1 MKQEYETSGR
11 GLLRLPIITGIAALL
26 LAFGGTAWFGAYQ
39 TEHIRAISLKQDL
52 RMKLVECRTTVA
64 SIEQQLGSEQLSL
77 AQREEIQSRL
87 RIECA
92 RFADVKKNSG
102 IKPES
107 ELGEW
112 LMKRKPITSIVNRE
126 TLQLI
131 VVDLDEMI
139 AAMTSQI
146 AEENDMVGLSLIYY
160 LVFITILLLFI
171 VLAGGRLLV
180 SNYRHSIIPL
190 HQLAQRLMQLN
201 RDLPESLHDT
211 AEAAEDMLTGPNPSA
226 EMRSVT
232 SSVASLCHDIEAKN
246 KKLDEIYIRDEK
258 TGLYNYRHFKEHL
271 IIDVERAKRFGAS
284 IALAMIDIDHFKMYN
299 DLHGHIEGDKVL
311 VRIAEIIHQECRATD
326 IPSRFGGEE
335 FALLFPKTDRQ
346 TALEIAERLQSII
359 SAEPFEHEHSQPE
372 GQLTVSIGVA
382 ALPDDA
388 TDWYSLVNNA
398 DKALYKAKSLGRNRV
413 LGFTREFC
421 QEQPPDR
428 QC

>member
-1 MKQEYETSGR
+1 MKQEYETSGK
-11 GLLRLPIITGIAALL
+11 GLPRMPIIIGIISLL
-26 LAFGGTAWFGAYQ
+26 LALGGTAWFGAYQ

-112 LMKRKPITSIVNRE
+112 LMKKKPITGIVNRE

-139 AAMTSQI
+139 VAMTSQI
-146 AEENDMVGLSLIYY
+146 AEENDMVGLSLTYY

-171 VLAGGRLLV
+171 VLAGGRLLA

-190 HQLAQRLMQLN
+190 HQLSQRLMQLN

-246 KKLDEIYIRDEK
+246 KKLDEIYIRDDK

-359 SAEPFEHEHSQPE
+359 SAEPFEHEHTQPE

-388 TDWYSLVNNA
+388 TDWYSLINNA

>member
-11 GLLRLPIITGIAALL
+11 GLLRLPIITGVAALL
-26 LAFGGTAWFGAYQ
+26 LTLGGTAWFGAYQ

-64 SIEQQLGSEQLSL
+64 SIEKQLGSQQLSL
-77 AQREEIQSRL
+77 AERAEIQSRL

-92 RFADVKKNSG
+92 RFTDVQKNSG

-107 ELGEW
+107 ELGLW
-112 LMKRKPITSIVNRE
+112 LMKRKPITGIVNRE

-139 AAMTSQI
+139 AAMTSKI
-146 AEENDMVGLSLIYY
+146 AEENDMVGLSLTYY

-171 VLAGGRLLV
+171 VLAGGRLLA

-190 HQLAQRLMQLN
+190 HQLAQRLLQLN

-311 VRIAEIIHQECRATD
+311 VRIAEIIQQECRATD

-346 TALEIAERLQSII
+346 TALEIAKRLQSII
-359 SAEPFEHEHSQPE
+359 SAEPFEHESTQPG

-388 TDWYSLVNNA
+388 ADWYSLINNA
-398 DKALYKAKSLGRNRV
+398 DKALYKAKSSGRNKV
-413 LGFTREFC
+413 LAFIREFSM
-421 QEQPPDR
+421 EQPPER
-428 QC
+428 G

>member
-1 MKQEYETSGR
+1 MKLEYEKEGK
-11 GLLRLPIITGIAALL
+11 GLLRLAIVTGIAALL
-26 LAFGGTAWFGAYQ
+26 LAIGGTAWFGAYQ
-39 TEHIRAISLKQDL
+39 SEHIRAIALKQEL
-52 RMKLVECRTTVA
+52 RMKLVQCRTTVA
-64 SIEQQLGSEQLSL
+64 TIEQQFGNGSLTKVD
-77 AQREEIQSRL
+77 REDIQSRL

-92 RFADVKKNSG
+92 RFAEIGRNSG
-102 IKPES
+102 IRPES
-107 ELGEW
+107 ELGRW
-112 LMKRKPITSIVNRE
+112 LMNKKPIIGIVNRE

-139 AAMTSQI
+139 VAMTSQI
-146 AEENDMVGLSLIYY
+146 AEENDRLGLSLNYY
-160 LVFITILLLFI
+160 LVFITVLLLLI
-171 VLAGGRLLV
+171 LLAGGRLIA

-190 HQLAQRLMQLN
+190 HHLARRLTQLN

-232 SSVASLCHDIEAKN
+232 SSVASLCHDIEAK
-246 KKLDEIYIRDEK
+246 KKQLDEIYIRDEK

-346 TALEIAERLQSII
+346 TALEIAKRLQSII
-359 SAEPFEHEHSQPE
+359 SAEPFEHESTQPG

-388 TDWYSLVNNA
+388 ADWYSLINNA
-398 DKALYKAKSLGRNRV
+398 DKALYKAKSTGRNKV
-413 LGFTREFC
+413 LAFIREFSM
-421 QEQPPDR
+421 EQPPSR
-428 QC
+428 EC